1 MAPRYPWVAMVIE
14 VSMFEYARSLP
25 IYEHLSELTEAIWSE
40 DRALVQALPGAG
52 KTTCLPLALRE
63 TLIAGEKPA
72 KIYVVQPRRVAAKL
86 AAYRCSEM
94 VASSVGSVVGYSCV
108 MMQKSGLRPRLS
120 L

>member
-63 TLIAGEKPA
+63 TLIAGE
-72 KIYVVQPRRVAAKL
+72 
-86 AAYRCSEM
+86 S
-94 VASSVGSVVGYSCV
+94 
-108 MMQKSGLRPRLS
+108 RPRFTSFSHDGWLLS
-120 L
+120 WLHTDARR